1 MKRASSLSL
10 SILVLI
16 AVLLTACASTAQG
29 GSYHSALKTDYK
41 DALDVE
47 GQLALGTLKLENTNN
62 QVTQDEATTLLPPW
76 EALQANAAKSTVERQ
91 ALLEQIEQ
99 TMSSAQI
106 SAIAAMQL
114 TQADAQTWLRSQAT
128 GGTTGRGQQGRTSG
142 TSARSGTRAGST
154 TGQADIFLLRPV
166 ITLLAARSGQGGAQ
180 PSSATPPVESTRR
193 AAQTRQAPEAV
204 TSTPAPMDTPT
215 QAAPPAAHG
224 APAAASTPMPTPTP
238 TGLAPTAT
246 PDSASLLSPTAVP
259 ASALAAP
266 LEAAPASALVAAPA
280 DALAIA
286 PADALAQDLP
296 DTPTPAAATAPA
308 LTWLPDTDPG
318 PPFTIEI
325 SANRATQDP
334 LVQESRTYLVTGLV
348 RNDSDR
354 TYTLDRINVTFYD
367 GNGFRGHF
375 RRFTNRRMGGE
386 WIWFGAT
393 EADSPCVLLAP
404 GEACPFSVA
413 ITAQDIVSFLV
424 HPDGAPTDRES
435 APVSLGG
442 LNVTRDPSDYVR
454 ITGIATN
461 TNPFAV
467 KNVIVVGVLRD
478 GNGQMVSLGSGYVL
492 QENMESGSAVPFDL
506 RIPYTS
512 YASYQFYAQ
521 AERDWQ

>member
-1 MKRASSLSL
+1 
-10 SILVLI
+10 
-16 AVLLTACASTAQG
+16 
-29 GSYHSALKTDYK
+29 
-41 DALDVE
+41 
-47 GQLALGTLKLENTNN
+47 
-62 QVTQDEATTLLPPW
+62 
-76 EALQANAAKSTVERQ
+76 
-91 ALLEQIEQ
+91 
-99 TMSSAQI
+99 
-106 SAIAAMQL
+106 
-114 TQADAQTWLRSQAT
+114 
-128 GGTTGRGQQGRTSG
+128 
-142 TSARSGTRAGST
+142 
-154 TGQADIFLLRPV
+154 
-166 ITLLAARSGQGGAQ
+166 
-180 PSSATPPVESTRR
+180 
-193 AAQTRQAPEAV
+193 
-204 TSTPAPMDTPT
+204 
-215 QAAPPAAHG
+215 
-224 APAAASTPMPTPTP
+224 
-238 TGLAPTAT
+238 
-246 PDSASLLSPTAVP
+246 VP

-266 LEAAPASALVAAPA
+266 LEAAPASALATAPA
-280 DALAIA
+280 DALATA
-286 PADALAQDLP
+286 PADALAQDP
-296 DTPTPAAATAPA
+296 PGTPTPAAATAPA

-454 ITGIATN
+454 ITGTATN

-492 QENMESGSAVPFDL
+492 QENIESGSAVPFDL

>member
-1 MKRASSLSL
+1 
-10 SILVLI
+10 
-16 AVLLTACASTAQG
+16 
-29 GSYHSALKTDYK
+29 
-41 DALDVE
+41 
-47 GQLALGTLKLENTNN
+47 
-62 QVTQDEATTLLPPW
+62 
-76 EALQANAAKSTVERQ
+76 
-91 ALLEQIEQ
+91 
-99 TMSSAQI
+99 
-106 SAIAAMQL
+106 
-114 TQADAQTWLRSQAT
+114 
-128 GGTTGRGQQGRTSG
+128 
-142 TSARSGTRAGST
+142 
-154 TGQADIFLLRPV
+154 
-166 ITLLAARSGQGGAQ
+166 
-180 PSSATPPVESTRR
+180 
-193 AAQTRQAPEAV
+193 
-204 TSTPAPMDTPT
+204 
-215 QAAPPAAHG
+215 
-224 APAAASTPMPTPTP
+224 
-238 TGLAPTAT
+238 
-246 PDSASLLSPTAVP
+246 
-259 ASALAAP
+259 
-266 LEAAPASALVAAPA
+266 
-280 DALAIA
+280 
-286 PADALAQDLP
+286 
-296 DTPTPAAATAPA
+296 
-308 LTWLPDTDPG
+308 PDTDPG

-435 APVSLGG
+435 APVSLGDV
-442 LNVTRDPSDYVR
+442 NVTRDPSDYVR

-492 QENMESGSAVPFDL
+492 QENIESGSAVPFDL